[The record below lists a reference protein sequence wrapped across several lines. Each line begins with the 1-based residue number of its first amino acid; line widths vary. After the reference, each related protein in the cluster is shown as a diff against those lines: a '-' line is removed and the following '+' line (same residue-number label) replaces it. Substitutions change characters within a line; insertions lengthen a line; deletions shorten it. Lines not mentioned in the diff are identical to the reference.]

1 MSNWNILQL
10 TENLSHCSNN
20 LENPWKIM
28 FTILWKKRKRNLKI
42 KLHTLP
48 AIMKIAIFLERKNE
62 NGKSGPIADV
72 WLNNKWI
79 CLQIQKLQ
87 FMGGES
93 NEFKGPYLWLIQKI
107 VDQQPAWNLNTRK
120 KDRKYRQNTKLNT
133 RHVPTWLLTLIATP
147 KRCYIKY
154 FNPQLAN

>member
-1 MSNWNILQL
+1 MSNWNVLQL
-10 TENLSHCSNN
+10 TENLSHCSHN

-28 FTILWKKRKRNLKI
+28 FTTLWKKRKRNLKI

-62 NGKSGPIADV
+62 NEKSCPIVDV
-72 WLNNKWI
+72 WLNINEFACKYKNCNLW
-79 CLQIQKLQ
+79 
-87 FMGGES
+87 GGKS
-93 NEFKGPYLWLIQKI
+93 NEFKGPYLWLIQKF
-107 VDQQPAWNLNTRK
+107 VDQQPAWNLNKRK
-120 KDRKYRQNTKLNT
+120 KNRKYRQNTKLNT

-147 KRCYIKY
+147 KRYYIKY